1 MNEKNIKRV
10 FEAAELERRAK
21 QLRREEAAFLEEA
34 DSRKDE
40 LLDRWNITTPEEY
53 AIIKELSDRYG
64 CSADDLLIYLQSD
77 EQINNY
83 KNQLISG
90 RNSDPGGDI
99 EWP

>member
-1 MNEKNIKRV
+1 MNEKNVKRV

-21 QLRREEAAFLEEA
+21 QLRREEQAFLEEA

-64 CSADDLLIYLQSD
+64 CSADDLLVYLQSD
-77 EQINNY
+77 EMINNY
-83 KNQLISG
+83 KNHLI
-90 RNSDPGGDI
+90 NDKDSDPRGDTS
-99 EWP
+99 WP